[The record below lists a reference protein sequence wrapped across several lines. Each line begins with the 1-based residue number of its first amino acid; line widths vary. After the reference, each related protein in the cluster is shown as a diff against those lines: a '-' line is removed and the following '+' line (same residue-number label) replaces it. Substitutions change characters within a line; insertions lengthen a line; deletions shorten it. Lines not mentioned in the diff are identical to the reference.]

1 MLHMIILLL
10 WGVREMEIDYVDVQK
25 ESFDKGR
32 LNFIG
37 RSQNYTKVYTT
48 T

>member
-1 MLHMIILLL
+1 MLHMIILFLR
-10 WGVREMEIDYVDVQK
+10 GMREMEIDYVDVQK

-32 LNFIG
+32 VNFIG
-37 RSQNYTKVYTT
+37 MSQKYTEFYTT